1 VVAWQQKFLHF
12 FSEDLI
18 RYGNLQWFPSPGANN
33 ILAPIF
39 SARLS
44 TRLVCFNHKIK
55 NLFQSIIFLRPM
67 FSYFGQKVQIEK
79 VKLEYVESIENNEN
93 LLTKRKIH
101 PCVKLLLKF
110 VVFL

>member
-1 VVAWQQKFLHF
+1 
-12 FSEDLI
+12 
-18 RYGNLQWFPSPGANN
+18 
-33 ILAPIF
+33 
-39 SARLS
+39 
-44 TRLVCFNHKIK
+44 
-55 NLFQSIIFLRPM
+55 M